1 MKIIID
7 EFIESLKARQASQ
20 NTLASYERDIMQFSN
35 YFEDQNKK
43 IFDLTSEDM
52 QEYINHLIAE
62 GKSNSTISRSTAS
75 IKALYRY
82 LVNKKLAEVNI
93 TDNVE
98 APKVDRKE
106 PMILTSAEIEKL
118 LEQPDLSDLKGQ
130 RDKTMLEILYATGIR
145 VTELISL
152 RVEDVN
158 LTNGYIKVKK
168 KNTERH
174 IPLGNLSLKCLKDYM
189 NKVRPLLIR
198 TEDEKTL
205 FINTNGQ
212 KMTRQGYWKILKQY
226 KEQAKIDK
234 EITPH
239 TIRHS
244 FAVHML
250 QNGAELKTVQEL
262 LGHTDVASTMMYT
275 QMSNLDLKDDYL
287 KAHPRAKIVIKK
299 ILQ

>member
-7 EFIESLKARQASQ
+7 EFIDNLKTRQASA
-20 NTLASYERDIMQFSN
+20 NTIASYERDIMQFNN
-35 YFEDQNKK
+35 YFEAKNMK
-43 IFDLTSEDM
+43 IFNLTKDDM
-52 QEYINHLIAE
+52 QEYVDYLIE
-62 GKSNSTISRSTAS
+62 QGKSNSTISRSTAS
-75 IKALYRY
+75 IKSLYRY
-82 LVNKKLAEVNI
+82 LLSKNLVEENI
-93 TDNVE
+93 ADGVE
-98 APKVDRKE
+98 APKVSRKE
-106 PMILTSAEIEKL
+106 PMILTSKEIELL
-118 LEQPDLSDLKGQ
+118 LEQPDLSELKGQ
-130 RDKTMLEILYATGIR
+130 RDKAMLEVLYATGIR

-152 RVEDVN
+152 RIEDVN

-174 IPLGNLSLKCLKDYM
+174 IPLGNLSLKCLKEYI

-198 TEDEKTL
+198 TEEEKTL

-226 KEQAKIDK
+226 KEQAKIEKD
-234 EITPH
+234 ITPH

-262 LGHTDVASTMMYT
+262 LGHTDVASTIMYT
-275 QMSNLDLKDDYL
+275 QMANMDVKDDYFN
-287 KAHPRAKIVIKK
+287 AHPRA
-299 ILQ
+299 

>member
-7 EFIESLKARQASQ
+7 EFIDSLKVKQASQ

-35 YFEDQNKK
+35 YFEEKGKK
-43 IFDLTSEDM
+43 IFDLTKDDM
-52 QEYINHLIAE
+52 KEYISHLMAE

-82 LVNKKLAEVNI
+82 LVNKKLAEENI
-93 TDNVE
+93 ADDVQ

-106 PMILTSAEIEKL
+106 PMILTSSEIEKL
-118 LEQPDLSDLKGQ
+118 LEQPDLSELKGQ
-130 RDKTMLEILYATGIR
+130 RDKAMLEVLYATGIR

-152 RVEDVN
+152 RLEDIN
-158 LTNGYIKVKK
+158 LNNGYIRVKK
-168 KNTERH
+168 KNNERH
-174 IPLGNLSLKCLKDYM
+174 IPIGNLCQKCLKEYI

-198 TEDEKTL
+198 TEEEKTL

-226 KEQAKIDK
+226 KDQAKIDK
-234 EITPH
+234 DITPH

-250 QNGAELKTVQEL
+250 QNGAEIRTVQEL

-275 QMSNLDLKDDYL
+275 QMASLNLKDDYL
-287 KAHPRAKIVIKK
+287 NHHPRA
-299 ILQ
+299 

>member
-7 EFIESLKARQASQ
+7 EFIESLKERQASA
-20 NTLASYERDIMQFSN
+20 NTLASYERDIVQFDK
-35 YFEDQNKK
+35 YFESKNKK
-43 IFDLTSEDM
+43 IFDLTKEDM

-75 IKALYRY
+75 IKAFYRY

-93 TDNVE
+93 ADKIEV
-98 APKVDRKE
+98 PKVDRKE
-106 PMILTSAEIEKL
+106 PLILTEKEIERL
-118 LEQPDLSDLKGQ
+118 LEQPDLSELKGQ

-152 RVEDVN
+152 RLEDVN
-158 LTNGYIKVKK
+158 LTNGYIRVKK
-168 KNTERH
+168 KNSERH
-174 IPLGNLSLKCLKDYM
+174 IPLGNLALKCLKEYI

-198 TEDEKTL
+198 TEEEKTL

-234 EITPH
+234 DITPH

-250 QNGAELKTVQEL
+250 QNGAEIKTVQEL

-275 QMSNLDLKDDYL
+275 QMANMNLKDDYF
-287 KAHPRAKIVIKK
+287 KSHPRA
-299 ILQ
+299 

>member
-7 EFIESLKARQASQ
+7 EFIENLKQRQASQ
-20 NTLASYERDIMQFSN
+20 NTLASYERDLIQFN
-35 YFEDQNKK
+35 DYFEAQNKK
-43 IFDLTSEDM
+43 IFDLTKGDM
-52 QEYINHLIAE
+52 QEYVDHLIAN
-62 GKSNSTISRSTAS
+62 GKSNSTISRSAAS
-75 IKALYRY
+75 IKSLYRY
-82 LVNKKLAEVNI
+82 LLNKKLAEVNI
-93 TDNVE
+93 AEDIKL
-98 APKVDRKE
+98 PKVSRKE
-106 PMILTSAEIEKL
+106 PMILTDSEIEKL
-118 LEQPDLSDLKGQ
+118 LEQPDTSELKGQ
-130 RDKTMLEILYATGIR
+130 RDKTMLEVLYATGIR

-158 LTNGYIKVKK
+158 LNGGYIKVKK

-174 IPLGNLSLKCLKDYM
+174 IPLGNLSLKCLKEYM

-198 TEDEKTL
+198 TEEEKTL

-226 KEQAKIDK
+226 KDQAKIDK
-234 EITPH
+234 DITPH

-250 QNGAELKTVQEL
+250 EDGAELKTVQEL

-275 QMSNLDLKDDYL
+275 QMANHEINSNDVNL
-287 KAHPRAKIVIKK
+287 
-299 ILQ
+299 

>member
-1 MKIIID
+1 MRIIID
-7 EFIESLKARQASQ
+7 EFIDNLKARQASA
-20 NTLASYERDIMQFSN
+20 NTIASYERDIMQFSN
-35 YFEDQNKK
+35 YFESKNKK
-43 IFDLTSEDM
+43 IFDLTKDDM
-52 QEYINHLIAE
+52 QEYVDYLIE
-62 GKSNSTISRSTAS
+62 QGKSNSTISRSTAS
-75 IKALYRY
+75 IKSLYRY
-82 LVNKKLAEVNI
+82 LLSKNLFEENIAE
-93 TDNVE
+93 NVD
-98 APKVDRKE
+98 APKVSRKE
-106 PMILTSAEIEKL
+106 PMILTSKEIEML
-118 LEQPDLSDLKGQ
+118 LEQPDLSELKGQ
-130 RDKTMLEILYATGIR
+130 RDKAMLEVLYATGIR

-168 KNTERH
+168 KNNERH
-174 IPLGNLSLKCLKDYM
+174 IPLGNLSLKCLKEYI

-198 TEDEKTL
+198 TEEEKTL

-234 EITPH
+234 DITPH

-262 LGHTDVASTMMYT
+262 LGHTDVASTVMYT
-275 QMSNLDLKDDYL
+275 QMANMDVKDDYF
-287 KAHPRAKIVIKK
+287 KSHPRA
-299 ILQ
+299 

>member
-7 EFIESLKARQASQ
+7 EFIDSLKARQASA
-20 NTLASYERDIMQFSN
+20 NTIASYERDIMQFSN
-35 YFEDQNKK
+35 YFEANDKK
-43 IFDLTSEDM
+43 IFDLTKDDM
-52 QEYINHLIAE
+52 QEYIDHLMSV
-62 GKSNSTISRSTAS
+62 GKSNSTISRCTAS
-75 IKALYRY
+75 IKSLYRY
-82 LVNKKLAEVNI
+82 LLNKNLVEENIAENI
-93 TDNVE
+93 E

-106 PMILTSAEIEKL
+106 PMILTSKEIEML
-118 LEQPDLSDLKGQ
+118 LEQPDLSELKGQ
-130 RDKTMLEILYATGIR
+130 RDKAMLEILYATGIR

-152 RVEDVN
+152 RIDDVN

-174 IPLGNLSLKCLKDYM
+174 IPLGNLSLKCLKEYI

-198 TEDEKTL
+198 TEEEKTL

-226 KEQAKIDK
+226 KDQAKIDK
-234 EITPH
+234 DITPH

-250 QNGAELKTVQEL
+250 QNGAEVKTVQEL

-275 QMSNLDLKDDYL
+275 QMANLDVKDDYL
-287 KAHPRAKIVIKK
+287 NAHPRA
-299 ILQ
+299 

>member
-7 EFIESLKARQASQ
+7 EFIDSLKARQASA
-20 NTLASYERDIMQFSN
+20 NTIASYERDIMQFSN
-35 YFEDQNKK
+35 YFESNGKK
-43 IFDLTSEDM
+43 IFDLSKEDM
-52 QEYINHLIAE
+52 QEYIDYLMEA
-62 GKSNSTISRSTAS
+62 GKSNSTISRCTAS
-75 IKALYRY
+75 IKSLYRY
-82 LVNKKLAEVNI
+82 LLNKNLVEENIAENI
-93 TDNVE
+93 E

-106 PMILTSAEIEKL
+106 PMILTSKEIEML
-118 LEQPDLSDLKGQ
+118 LEQPDLSELKGQ
-130 RDKTMLEILYATGIR
+130 RDKAMLEILYATGIR

-152 RVEDVN
+152 RLDDVN

-174 IPLGNLSLKCLKDYM
+174 IPLGNLSLKCLKEYI

-198 TEDEKTL
+198 TEEEKTL

-226 KEQAKIDK
+226 KEQAKISK

-250 QNGAELKTVQEL
+250 QNGAEVKTVQEL

-275 QMSNLDLKDDYL
+275 QMANLGVKDDYL
-287 KAHPRAKIVIKK
+287 GTHPRA
-299 ILQ
+299 

>member
-20 NTLASYERDIMQFSN
+20 NTLASYERDIVQFSN
-35 YFEDQNKK
+35 YFEAQNKK

-93 TDNVE
+93 TDNIE
-98 APKVDRKE
+98 APKVSRKE
-106 PMILTSAEIEKL
+106 PMILTSTEIEKL

-174 IPLGNLSLKCLKDYM
+174 IPLGNLSLKCLKEYM

-234 EITPH
+234 DITPH

-250 QNGAELKTVQEL
+250 QNGAEIKTVQEL

-275 QMSNLDLKDDYL
+275 QMANLDLKDDYM
-287 KAHPRAKIVIKK
+287 KNHPRA
-299 ILQ
+299 

>member
-7 EFIESLKARQASQ
+7 EFIDSLKARQASE
-20 NTLASYERDIMQFSN
+20 NTVASYERDVLQFNN
-35 YFEDQNKK
+35 YFENKGKK
-43 IFDLTSEDM
+43 IFDLTREDM
-52 QEYINHLIAE
+52 QEYIDYLISL
-62 GKSNSTISRSTAS
+62 GRSNSTVSRSTAS
-75 IKALYRY
+75 IKNLYRY
-82 LVNKKLAEVNI
+82 LINKNLVEENIAENI
-93 TDNVE
+93 D

-106 PMILTSAEIEKL
+106 PMILTSKEIEML
-118 LEQPDLSDLKGQ
+118 LEQPDLSELKGQ
-130 RDKTMLEILYATGIR
+130 RDKAMLEILYATGIR

-152 RVEDVN
+152 RLEDVN
-158 LTNGYIKVKK
+158 LSSGYIKVKK
-168 KNTERH
+168 KNVERH
-174 IPLGNLSLKCLKDYM
+174 IPLGNLSLKCLKEYI

-198 TEDEKTL
+198 TEEEKTL

-250 QNGAELKTVQEL
+250 ENGAEVKTVQEL
-262 LGHTDVASTMMYT
+262 LGHTDVASTMLYT
-275 QMSNLDLKDDYL
+275 QIAHMGTKDEYM
-287 KAHPRAKIVIKK
+287 KSHPRAEEV
-299 ILQ
+299 

>member
-20 NTLASYERDIMQFSN
+20 NTIASYERDIMQFSN
-35 YFEDQNKK
+35 YFEGQNKK
-43 IFDLTSEDM
+43 IFDLNKEDM
-52 QEYINHLIAE
+52 QDYIDHLIEA

-75 IKALYRY
+75 IKSLYRY
-82 LVNKKLAEVNI
+82 LLNKNLVEENIAE
-93 TDNVE
+93 TVE

-106 PMILTSAEIEKL
+106 PMILTESEIEVL
-118 LEQPDLSDLKGQ
+118 LEQPDLTELKGQ
-130 RDKTMLEILYATGIR
+130 RDKAMLEILYATGIR

-152 RVEDVN
+152 KLEDVN

-168 KNTERH
+168 KNSERH
-174 IPLGNLSLKCLKDYM
+174 IPLGNLSLKCLKEYI

-198 TEDEKTL
+198 TEEEKTL

-250 QNGAELKTVQEL
+250 QNGAEIKTVQEL

-275 QMSNLDLKDDYL
+275 QMSSLNLKEDYL
-287 KAHPRAKIVIKK
+287 KSHPRA
-299 ILQ
+299 

>member
-1 MKIIID
+1 MKDIIYD
-7 EFIESLKARQASQ
+7 FIENLKQRQASQ
-20 NTLASYERDIMQFSN
+20 NTIASYERDILQFN
-35 YFEDQNKK
+35 EYFESINKK
-43 IFDLTSEDM
+43 IVDLKSEDM
-52 QEYINHLIAE
+52 QDYINYLSIK

-75 IKALYRY
+75 VKSFYRY
-82 LVNKKLAEVNI
+82 LISRGLVKQNI
-93 TDNVE
+93 TDKVDV
-98 APKVDRKE
+98 PKVDKKE
-106 PMILTSAEIEKL
+106 PMILTSTEIEKL
-118 LEQPDLSDLKGQ
+118 LEQPNTGDLKGQ
-130 RDKTMLEILYATGIR
+130 RDKAMLEILYATGIR

-152 RVEDVN
+152 RIEDVN

-168 KNTERH
+168 RNVERH
-174 IPLGNLSLKCLKDYM
+174 IPLGNLSLKCLKEYM

-198 TEDEKTL
+198 TEEEKTL

-226 KEQAKIDK
+226 KDQAKIGK

-250 QNGAELKTVQEL
+250 QNGAEIKTVQEL

-275 QMSNLDLKDDYL
+275 QMTNIGLKDEYMNT
-287 KAHPRAKIVIKK
+287 HPRAKE
-299 ILQ
+299 